1 MASDF
6 EIWAMRGLVGLLGTG
21 LLIFVGRELSQ
32 KDAIWRTVT
41 KNREA
46 HEQALA
52 DARKEFTE
60 SLDRIAGQFRSA
72 IDAINTTLSGLAVT
86 MGKLDATMA
95 REYASKADL
104 KEVRDDLYTDLAS
117 AKADLQ
123 DTMDR
128 HFEMCPVKLGSAR
141 DHR

>member
-1 MASDF
+1 
-6 EIWAMRGLVGLLGTG
+6 MRGLVGLLGTG

-41 KNREA
+41 KTREA

-104 KEVRDDLYTDLAS
+104 KEAKDDLYDDLNGIKS
-117 AKADLQ
+117 DLKEALEQ
-123 DTMDR
+123 HSDN
-128 HFEMCPVKLGSAR
+128 CPLKSVR
-141 DHR
+141 

>member
-6 EIWAMRGLVGLLGTG
+6 EVYAMRGLVGLLGMCVVT
-21 LLIFVGRELSQ
+21 FVGRELAQ
-32 KDAIWRTVT
+32 KDSIWKTVT

-46 HEQALA
+46 HELALA
-52 DARKEFTE
+52 EARKEFTE

-104 KEVRDDLYTDLAS
+104 KEAKDDLYEDLNGIKTDLKDALS
-117 AKADLQ
+117 QHSDN
-123 DTMDR
+123 
-128 HFEMCPVKLGSAR
+128 CPVKSVR
-141 DHR
+141 